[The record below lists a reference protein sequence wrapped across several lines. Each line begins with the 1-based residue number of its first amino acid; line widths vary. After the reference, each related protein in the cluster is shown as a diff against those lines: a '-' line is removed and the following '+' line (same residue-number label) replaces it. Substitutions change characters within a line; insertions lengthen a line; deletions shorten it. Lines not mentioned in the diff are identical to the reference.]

1 MLGKSGNF
9 TRKFKKCQLILFP
22 LTLKTNL
29 LKLIM
34 TGQKK
39 NPITTTGDTA
49 KAPRRGAS
57 HRRRLTPE
65 SFAALAVEHLRLFD
79 LTGGAVLAG
88 VGLTGVVAA
97 LAHAAAVQA
106 VAAGLLQVEHAV
118 VDVQHADAAHQTGGH
133 RRSFLNAEARKEQDG
148 KP

>member
-1 MLGKSGNF
+1 
-9 TRKFKKCQLILFP
+9 
-22 LTLKTNL
+22 
-29 LKLIM
+29 M

-39 NPITTTGDTA
+39 NPIPTTGETA

-57 HRRRLTPE
+57 HPRRLTPE
-65 SFAALAVEHLRLFD
+65 SFAALAVEHLCLFD

-118 VDVQHADAAHQTGGH
+118 VDVQHANAAHQTCGH